1 MLFSYAQEY
10 SPLFF
15 HKVPI
20 MLENSPIMVTYNG
33 ELCLLQKHLSGWLIN
48 SLAIWV
54 VGLSPGRVLCTK
66 PMVQCLNLRN
76 LSLTMNIWSHNYLI
90 RMLTVMAMQEM
101 MQYLNLRNLS
111 LTMTSSFKWEEN
123 MWSHTCLPMFIIFCV
138 NRMCT
143 NLAMQEMI
151 PDSCNYCCAL

>member
-33 ELCLLQKHLSGWLIN
+33 ELCLLQKHLSGWLIIY
-48 SLAIWV
+48 LAIWL

-66 PMVQCLNLRN
+66 PMMQC
-76 LSLTMNIWSHNYLI
+76 
-90 RMLTVMAMQEM
+90 
-101 MQYLNLRNLS
+101 LNLRNLS

-138 NRMCT
+138 NRIRT

-151 PDSCNYCCAL
+151 PDSCNYCCDF

>member
-20 MLENSPIMVTYNG
+20 MLENSPIMVTCDG
-33 ELCLLQKHLSGWLIN
+33 ELCLLQKHLSGWLIIY
-48 SLAIWV
+48 LAIWI

-66 PMVQCLNLRN
+66 PMMQC
-76 LSLTMNIWSHNYLI
+76 
-90 RMLTVMAMQEM
+90 
-101 MQYLNLRNLS
+101 LNLRNLS
-111 LTMTSSFKWEEN
+111 LTMTSSFKWEEC

-138 NRMCT
+138 NRIHT

-151 PDSCNYCCAL
+151 PDSCNYCWDF